1 MNAESLGAQMADFT
15 GMESEQGT
23 DNVTVGTVSLEAQ
36 AEEETIGELLARL
49 RHRLRPRRLP
59 VGDVGMACAARVYHD
74 TFGPLSAAVEDVST
88 QGAGLLVPKAAD
100 SSWFISDGDALTGV
114 VVYCAGEPVYEGTAT
129 VRHATPQGE
138 DLLIGI
144 ELDSRFIDLEA
155 LHRRRARL
163 GFAERW
169 KAFRERESAS
179 AAPGDFI
186 DWIVD
191 LHGFLER
198 TRALLDAEEAALAAE
213 DAPTRD
219 QTLHQYLEA
228 AAPFVVV
235 RLTEARANLAEL
247 VRGVPENQ
255 LAEWRAFCRAQ
266 IGPILA
272 CSPLMRR
279 AAEKPLGYAGDYEVM
294 NMMYRGCGEGTS
306 LFARALSRYWG
317 QEAAARANVNG
328 VEYLVER
335 IRAVVGSND
344 DGRVRVAS
352 IGCGPAREI
361 FVLLQRWP
369 HLGPRLDITLVDQEE
384 RAVRY
389 CERTLAPLAAATG
402 ARLRSI
408 QAGIRPLLLSRG
420 LGTALGECD
429 LIYSTGLFDYLDDR
443 CFAALLR
450 GLYHALASGGTMAIG
465 NVAAGNPSRPAM
477 EFFCD
482 WFLVH
487 RDAEELQ
494 ALARRLKPAP
504 FALEVEAEPLGVNL
518 FLMVCR

>member
-1 MNAESLGAQMADFT
+1 MSADSLGTGMANF
-15 GMESEQGT
+15 GEMESERRT
-23 DNVTVGTVSLEAQ
+23 DGVTVGTVALSAEAD
-36 AEEETIGELLARL
+36 EETIGELLEQL

-74 TFGPLSAAVEDVST
+74 TLGSLAAAVEDVST
-88 QGAGLLVPKAAD
+88 QGVGLVVPKAAD
-100 SSWFISDGDALTGV
+100 SSWFISDGDALDTV
-114 VVYCAGEPVYEGTAT
+114 VVYCAGEPIYEGSAR

-144 ELDSRFIDLEA
+144 ELDSGFIDIEA

-169 KAFRERESAS
+169 KDFRERESES

-186 DWIVD
+186 EWIVD
-191 LHGFLER
+191 LHGFLDR
-198 TRALLDAEEAALAAE
+198 TRTLLDAEEAALAAE
-213 DAPTRD
+213 DAPTREKTV
-219 QTLHQYLEA
+219 QQYLEA

-235 RLTEARANLAEL
+235 RLTEARANLAQL
-247 VRGVPENQ
+247 VKGVPENQ

-272 CSPLMRR
+272 CSPIMRR

-294 NMMYRGCGEGTS
+294 NMLYRGCAEGS
-306 LFARALSRYWG
+306 SVFAKALSRYWG
-317 QEAAARANVNG
+317 QEAAARANING
-328 VEYLVER
+328 VEYLVGR
-335 IRAVVGSND
+335 MRAALESPRD
-344 DGRVRVAS
+344 ERVRVVS

-369 HLGPRLDITLVDQEE
+369 ELGPRLDITLVDQEE

-402 ARLRSI
+402 ARIRSI
-408 QAGIRPLLLSRG
+408 QAGIRPLVLSRG

-429 LIYSTGLFDYLDDR
+429 LIYSAGLFDYLDDR

-450 GLYHALASGGTMAIG
+450 GLYHALASGGTVVIG
-465 NVAAGNPSRPAM
+465 NVAADNPSRPAM

-482 WFLVH
+482 WFLMH
-487 RDAEELQ
+487 RDAEELRT
-494 ALARRLKPAP
+494 LAGGLKPAP
-504 FALEVEAEPLGVNL
+504 GAVEVEAEPLGVNL
-518 FLMVCR
+518 FLTVSR